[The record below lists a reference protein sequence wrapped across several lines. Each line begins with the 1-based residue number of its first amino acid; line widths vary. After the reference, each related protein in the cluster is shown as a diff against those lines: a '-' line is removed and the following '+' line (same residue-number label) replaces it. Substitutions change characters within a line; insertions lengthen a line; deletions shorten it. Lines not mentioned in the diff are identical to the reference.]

1 MRVDL
6 SLKGFHIYYNGN
18 TSFTYAVR
26 LAEGESRVKLSFSA
40 GDYVISNLKCF
51 IGSGEILQEDSLYQ
65 SEFQP
70 DFVKTKGNR
79 ISGKL
84 SVKNDG
90 CLVTSIPYDSGFEI
104 WIDGVCVK
112 PQKINMAFLGAAITK
127 GEHRVEIIYH
137 AAGVTMGKLIS
148 CAGLLMWGFLLAMDR
163 RRNGAGSF
171 C

>member
-1 MRVDL
+1 M
-6 SLKGFHIYYNGN
+6 
-18 TSFTYAVR
+18 
-26 LAEGESRVKLSFSA
+26 KLSFSA